1 MTYAEPQHYH
11 VKVRVYNESIDFG
24 KGVAEL
30 LQRIE
35 ATGSLSAAYKAMGMS
50 ASKAWKILRRAEGG
64 RCGRNRVRPGPVP
77 NHVRDRRVNERE
89 PQHHERQQCSKA
101 HAFGDCADDQGGRD
115 RRKRHLKAEVG
126 VFRHHHTVRKGRDF
140 RCR

>member
-1 MTYAEPQHYH
+1 MTYADPQHYH

-50 ASKAWKILRRAEGG
+50 ASKAWKILRRRRPSPSISNNINLWA
-64 RCGRNRVRPGPVP
+64 VRGIF
-77 NHVRDRRVNERE
+77 HVL
-89 PQHHERQQCSKA
+89 PL
-101 HAFGDCADDQGGRD
+101 FI
-115 RRKRHLKAEVG
+115 
-126 VFRHHHTVRKGRDF
+126 
-140 RCR
+140 